1 MNPEVKKIG
10 NKLFD
15 KVELSSQ
22 KVELAKSIT
31 DIQAAYQK
39 GLDLNKKF
47 DTTKSQYD
55 TITNQLAN
63 IADDFVSSYFIVVN
77 DGKETLKTII
87 DLGISGPEV
96 NNLKNAIS
104 EMSGLRAKI
113 GNPTDWKPR
122 K

>member
-1 MNPEVKKIG
+1 MTTE
-10 NKLFD
+10 KLVNNALFG
-15 KVELSSQ
+15 KTELKST

-31 DIQAAYQK
+31 DIQTAYQK

-47 DTTKSQYD
+47 DTAKNQYD
-55 TITNQLAN
+55 TIANQLSN
-63 IADDFVSSYFIVVN
+63 IADDFVSSYFVVVN
-77 DGKETLKTII
+77 DGKETLKAIM
-87 DLGISGPEV
+87 DLGISCAEV

>member
-1 MNPEVKKIG
+1 MNPEVTKIG
-10 NKLFD
+10 NKLFN

-22 KVELAKSIT
+22 KVELAKSLT
-31 DIQAAYQK
+31 DILTAYQK

-63 IADDFVSSYFIVVN
+63 IADDFVSSYIVVVN
-77 DGKETLKTII
+77 DGKETLKAIM
-87 DLGISGPEV
+87 DLGISGAEV

-104 EMSGLRAKI
+104 EMSGLRTKI